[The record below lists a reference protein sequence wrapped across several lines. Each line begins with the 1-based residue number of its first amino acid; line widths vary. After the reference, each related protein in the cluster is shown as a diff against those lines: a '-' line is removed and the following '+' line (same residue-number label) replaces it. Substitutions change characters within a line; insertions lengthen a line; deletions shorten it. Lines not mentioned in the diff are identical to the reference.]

1 MVLQEGE
8 LRLYARGPLMGMPHA
23 MLQNRLSLSPSQI
36 ADLRL
41 AASKM
46 TGPARRAFEA
56 EMTLKY
62 CAGNPLMAEAVFG
75 WGRQTVA
82 LGLAESRSGIIC
94 LGAQAAFSGRKRWE
108 EQHLQAAQALRQL
121 ADAHAQQDPTFRTSL
136 TSTRLTAQA
145 ALQALREQGYSEA
158 QLPSPSTMAEVL
170 NRLGYRLRR
179 VMKAKPQKK
188 LKETDAI
195 FAHIKKRCPSH
206 VI

>member
-1 MVLQEGE
+1 M
-8 LRLYARGPLMGMPHA
+8 YMPHA
-23 MLQNRLSLSPSQI
+23 TLPSQPSLTPSPI

-41 AASKM
+41 AASKL
-46 TGPARRAFEA
+46 TGPARRSFEA

-62 CAGNPLMAEAVFG
+62 GEGDPLMAEAVFG

-82 LGLAESRSGIIC
+82 LGLAERRSGIRC
-94 LGAQAAFSGRKRWE
+94 LGAQSAFSGRKRWE

-136 TSTRLTAQA
+136 TYTRLTAQA
-145 ALQALREQGYSEA
+145 ALQALREQGYSEE

-179 VMKAKPQKK
+179 VMKAKPHKK

>member
-1 MVLQEGE
+1 
-8 LRLYARGPLMGMPHA
+8 MGMQHVT
-23 MLQNRLSLSPSQI
+23 LQSRPSLTPSQI

-41 AASKM
+41 ASSKL
-46 TGPARRAFEA
+46 TGPERRSFEA
-56 EMTLKY
+56 AMTLKY
-62 CAGNPLMAEAVFG
+62 CEGNPLMAEAVFG

-94 LGAQAAFSGRKRWE
+94 LGAHAAFRGRKRWE
-108 EQHLQAAQALRQL
+108 APPPQAAQALRQL

-136 TSTRLTAQA
+136 TYTRLTAQA
-145 ALQALREQGYSEA
+145 ALQALREQGYSEE
-158 QLPSPSTMAEVL
+158 QLPAPSTMAEVL

-179 VMKAKPQKK
+179 VVKAKPQKK

>member
-1 MVLQEGE
+1 
-8 LRLYARGPLMGMPHA
+8 
-23 MLQNRLSLSPSQI
+23 
-36 ADLRL
+36 
-41 AASKM
+41 
-46 TGPARRAFEA
+46 
-56 EMTLKY
+56 MTLKY
-62 CAGNPLMAEAVFG
+62 GEGDPLMAEVVFG

-82 LGLAESRSGIIC
+82 LGLAERRSGIRC
-94 LGAQAAFSGRKRWE
+94 LGAQSAFSGRKRWE

-121 ADAHAQQDPTFRTSL
+121 ADAHAHQDPTFRTSL

-145 ALQALREQGYSEA
+145 ALQALREQGYSEEP
-158 QLPSPSTMAEVL
+158 LPSPSTMAAVL

>member
-1 MVLQEGE
+1 
-8 LRLYARGPLMGMPHA
+8 MGMLFQSQP
-23 MLQNRLSLSPSQI
+23 SLSPSQI

-46 TGPARRAFEA
+46 TGSDRRAFEA
-56 EMTLKY
+56 EMTLNY
-62 CAGNPLMAEAVFG
+62 CTGNFLMAEAVFG

-82 LGLAESRSGIIC
+82 RGLAERRSGIVC
-94 LGAQAAFSGRKRWE
+94 LGAQSAFSGRKRWE
-108 EQHLQAAQALRQL
+108 EQQPQAAQALCQL

-136 TSTRLTAQA
+136 TYTRLTAQA
-145 ALQALREQGYSEA
+145 ALQALREQGYSEE

-179 VMKAKPQKK
+179 VVKAKPQKK

-195 FAHIKKRCPSH
+195 FENIKKRCPSH